1 MAMDIV
7 YGGFSFREKGFAVPQ
22 VSLNTQLSTTE
33 AGYLVGGTLIITL
46 EGKIVADGTNNVDS
60 YEISSPG
67 YDADDDQWSSLFS
80 DVHEI
85 SDGFSSDYEKLAI
98 ICGTESADQN
108 TTRPNTDIIWDFY
121 QIDPVS
127 TKIINKSFT
136 NSTDIQW
143 MNVIDYQISL
153 EVEITGATDYLPA
166 KGGPYFVTNIQN
178 TFNISPVTDQKVYKG
193 IGNGSNIID
202 NSNGQNLIKY
212 SNESIGHM
220 FPFATGDSFPL
231 YNISRTI
238 SAQGRA
244 TKPKHSNHPSTA
256 VQNAKH
262 FVTGMLHYDTNVTEA
277 FNNLRIVN
285 RNTVV
290 ESSEADGTYSISD
303 TFTAL
308 SGKSPTEYTDVF
320 NITSTTDSNF
330 IRTVTIDGTIQGY
343 DEYQQDDNKL
353 YWDMQDSEADPEYV
367 SDDEYFF
374 PLTKSPAVDQS
385 SQTYK
390 TTYDKAA
397 DRFRDLASQQGFYYR
412 CLAIAFPSGFHNE
425 PPGKSNG
432 ASTAG
437 KEINEDTGERLIN
450 PPPETGYQRK
460 LQGATQDTFVQ
471 WTGYLNSRP
480 IDSNFVHNPRAGSI
494 TYNLTFD
501 SRPSN
506 LVPGSFDEN
515 LTVEDEHARRE
526 YSATTVYGG
535 NAILQDRGSYSL
547 PSRTVT
553 YNANFIPQTPN
564 GSRFPSI
571 PTKTYSYIY
580 TVLEQFNPNK
590 LNPASVPPEQ
600 SVNYYYYSWISDETE
615 SVDLIEG
622 KLSKSVTW
630 NYELR
635 YTNYNY
641 TSTAPKNFFVANA
654 IGYAGMRV
662 GNRNFNYPTKT
673 QTSTNPYA

>member
-7 YGGFSFREKGFAVPQ
+7 YGGFSFREKGLAVPQ
-22 VSLNTQLSTTE
+22 VALNTKLSTTE
-33 AGYLVGGTLIITL
+33 AGYLVGGTLSISL
-46 EGKIVADGTNNVDS
+46 EGKLVTAGSNTLDN
-60 YEISSPG
+60 
-67 YDADDDQWSSLFS
+67 YDAYDPSETARWGSLVG
-80 DVHEI
+80 DVHQI
-85 SDGFSSDYEKLAI
+85 SNGFSSDYEKLAI
-98 ICGTESADQN
+98 ICGTQPADQN
-108 TTRPNTDIIWDFY
+108 TNRPNTDIIWDFY

-136 NSTDIQW
+136 NNTDPQW
-143 MNVIDYQISL
+143 MKVIDYQIGL

-166 KGGPYFVTNIQN
+166 RGGPYFVTNIQN
-178 TFNISPVTDQKVYKG
+178 TFNISPATDQKVYKG
-193 IGNGSNIID
+193 IGNGSDVMD
-202 NSNGQNLIKY
+202 NSNGRNLIKY
-212 SNESIGHM
+212 SRESVGHM

-244 TKPKHSNHPSTA
+244 TKPSHANHPSTA

-308 SGKSPTEYTDVF
+308 SGESPTDYTDVF

-353 YWDMQDSEADPEYV
+353 YWDMQNPDTTNPEYV

-385 SQTYK
+385 SSTYK
-390 TTYDKAA
+390 TAYDKAA
-397 DRFRDLASQQGFYYR
+397 DRFKELASQQGFYYR
-412 CLAIAFPSGFHNE
+412 CLSIAFPSGFHNE

-437 KEINEDTGERLIN
+437 REIDEDTGARLIN

-460 LQGATQDTFVQ
+460 LQGATRDTFVQ
-471 WTGYLNSRP
+471 WTGYLHSRP
-480 IDSNFVHNPRAGSI
+480 VDSNFVHNPREGSI
-494 TYNLTFD
+494 TYSLTFD

-515 LTVEDEHARRE
+515 LTVEDDYANRE
-526 YSATTVYGG
+526 YSAATVYGG
-535 NAILQDRGSYSL
+535 NAVLQDRGSYTL

-553 YNANFIPQTPN
+553 YNATFIPQIPK

-580 TVLEQFNPNK
+580 TALEQFNPNK
-590 LNPASVPPEQ
+590 LNPANVPPEL

-615 SVDLIEG
+615 SVDLITG
-622 KLSKSVTW
+622 TLSKSVTW

-635 YTNYNY
+635 YTNYNH
-641 TSTAPKNFFVANA
+641 TSTAPKSFFAANA
-654 IGYAGMRV
+654 IGYAGMRI

-673 QTSTNPYA
+673 QTSANPYA